1 MNALRT
7 KATNETWMNNG
18 LRFKKPLELSAA
30 NRKQLEVGKISI
42 LNYQFKIVIMLLL
55 YYHLPKCQI
64 ILTYFLDFFGFFCFL
79 YGRYLVY
86 ILIIYYY
93 CFSLFPSISS
103 NAFSV
108 ASFATSGSMWA
119 YTCSVILIDEWPSFF
134 ETTDI
139 GAPLDKSHVPNVLRK
154 SWM

>member
-42 LNYQFKIVIMLLL
+42 SNYQFEIVIMLLL
-55 YYHLPKCQI
+55 YYQIAICQI
-64 ILTYFLDFFGFFCFL
+64 ISVNFLDFFGFYLSVIGSYLL
-79 YGRYLVY
+79 Y
-86 ILIIYYY
+86 IIIYYY
-93 CFSLFPSISS
+93 YCFPASPSISS

-108 ASFATSGSMWA
+108 ASLATSGSMWA
-119 YTCSVILIDEWPSFF
+119 YTCSVMRIDEWPSFF
-134 ETTDI
+134 ETTAI
-139 GAPLDKSHVPNVLRK
+139 GAPLDKSHVPKVLRK